1 LPNRSVQCLPPESSL
16 GYRDGV
22 QRTVRP
28 ARERA
33 AKDWGELESWPSVT
47 VVVPTMGERADVLED
62 TLRGIA
68 AQDYPGT
75 LECIIVLDRRSPDA
89 ETGTSENATDGREA
103 ALEATRTVA
112 EAWGCRLIDNT
123 RTPGLAGTRN
133 SGILA
138 GTGELVAFCDDDDR
152 WLPGKLQAQVP
163 ALAAAP
169 GAPLVCCGITLEYGD
184 TVVERVHP
192 GTVVTFREFLRSR
205 LMAMHVSTF
214 LARRAALLDGV
225 GLVSEE
231 LPGSRAEDYEL
242 LLRATRHAPVVNVPK
257 PLVHVM
263 WHTQR
268 RAMYGRWPIVV
279 QALPWLLD
287 RYPEFRSEPA
297 GYARIAGQISF
308 AAAACGNRAMAW
320 QWARRT
326 IRARP
331 LEPRAYIALGVMSG
345 IVSPDQVI
353 RWLHERG
360 RGL

>member
-1 LPNRSVQCLPPESSL
+1 LL

-22 QRTVRP
+22 ERTVRE
-28 ARERA
+28 AREQA
-33 AKDWGELESWPSVT
+33 AKDWGELDRWPSVT

-62 TLRGIA
+62 TLQGIA

-89 ETGTSENATDGREA
+89 ETGSSDNATDGRAA

-112 EAWGCRLIDNT
+112 DAWGCRLIDNT

-152 WLPGKLQAQVP
+152 WLPG
-163 ALAAAP
+163 
-169 GAPLVCCGITLEYGD
+169 APLVCCGITLEYGD
-184 TVVERVHP
+184 RVVERVHP

-263 WHTQR
+263 WHTKR
-268 RAMYGRWPIVV
+268 RAMYGRWPIVA

-297 GYARIAGQISF
+297 GYARIAGQVSF
-308 AAAACGNRAMAW
+308 AAAASGNRAMAW
-320 QWARRT
+320 RWVRRT

-331 LEPRAYIALGVMSG
+331 LEPRPYIALAVMSG
-345 IVSPDQVI
+345 VVSADQVI
-353 RWLHERG
+353 RWLHRRG